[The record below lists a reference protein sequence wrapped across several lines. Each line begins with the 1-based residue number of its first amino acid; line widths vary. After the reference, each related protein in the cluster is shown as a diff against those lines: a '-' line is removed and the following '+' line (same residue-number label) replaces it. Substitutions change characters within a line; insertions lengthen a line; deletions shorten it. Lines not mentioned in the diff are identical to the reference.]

1 MQWKKVKLA
10 PQFVRR
16 AVRLGVRLGLPLG
29 LSLLAGALFHTTQD
43 LEAYNQS
50 PYPLP
55 PTPRFHER
63 ITLPTEATG
72 LIDQA
77 RIPVE
82 FRLMRG
88 ETVTQVF
95 QKLGLQGTEAREAT
109 NALSERLNLR
119 RIKAGNQYSAFFN
132 PDSSLSSFELT
143 LAGSGRI
150 EMSRNASNA
159 GNAGNAGDIRGWNV
173 DWQPFE
179 RTVRMQALRGTL
191 DGSFDTSIRRAGGP
205 TGLAYRM
212 ADVLQWDLDFTRD
225 LKRGDRFE
233 ILYEEVLLE
242 GQPHAVGA
250 VYALVYE
257 NQGRRHEA
265 YRFGDSGTY
274 YDGEGRPLKK
284 MFLRSPLRYSS
295 RITSAFSTRRFH
307 PVLKAYR
314 PHWGVDYGAPVG
326 TPVQVTAN
334 GVVTFNGWDRGGGNV
349 VKVRHAGGYVTA
361 YLHLSRFAAGIRPGA
376 RVRQGDIVAY
386 TGATGLASGPH
397 LDYRVQHNGQWID
410 PLTLK
415 SVRDEPIPTSQL
427 AAFRHWRSGVLEGL
441 QTGKLPNGFTRPE
454 TRLAVQEAAAQP
466 QAGPAGITAR

>member
-1 MQWKKVKLA
+1 MQWKRVKLA
-10 PQFVRR
+10 PHFL
-16 AVRLGVRLGLPLG
+16 RLALPLG
-29 LSLLAGALFHTTQD
+29 LTLLGVGLSLSTQN
-43 LEAYNQS
+43 LEAFNES

-55 PTPRFHER
+55 PTPRFSQR

-77 RIPVE
+77 RVPVE
-82 FRLMRG
+82 FKLLRG
-88 ETVTQVF
+88 ETVTEVF
-95 QKLGLQGTEAREAT
+95 EKLGLPGSEAREAT

-119 RIKAGNQYSAFFN
+119 TLKAGNQYSAFFN
-132 PDSSLSSFELT
+132 PDSSLSSFALT
-143 LAGSGRI
+143 LDGSGRV
-150 EMSRNASNA
+150 EMSRHE
-159 GNAGNAGDIRGWNV
+159 DGWNV

-179 RTVRMQALRGTL
+179 RTTRMRALHGTL

-205 TGLAYRM
+205 VGLAYRM

-233 ILYEEVLLE
+233 LLYEEVLLE
-242 GQPHAVGA
+242 GQPHAVGT

-257 NQGRRHEA
+257 GQNRRHEA

-295 RITSAFSTRRFH
+295 RITSAFTTRRFH

-326 TPVQVTAN
+326 TPAQVTAN
-334 GVVTFNGWDRGGGNV
+334 GVVTFAGWDRGGGNV

-361 YLHLSRFAAGIRPGA
+361 YLHLSRFAPGIRPGA
-376 RVRQGDIVAY
+376 RVRQGDIIAY

-415 SVRDEPIPTSQL
+415 SVRDEPIPATQL
-427 AAFRHWRSGVLEGL
+427 ASFRTWRNGVLTGL
-441 QTGKLPNGFTRPE
+441 QTGRLPEGFHVPGNGRPE
-454 TRLAVQEAAAQP
+454 TRLAVQEIESGRAAAGTP
-466 QAGPAGITAR
+466 GVAAR

>member
-1 MQWKKVKLA
+1 MQWKRVKLA
-10 PQFVRR
+10 PHFL
-16 AVRLGVRLGLPLG
+16 RLVLPLG
-29 LSLLAGALFHTTQD
+29 LISLGVGLSLTTQD
-43 LEAYNQS
+43 LEAFNQS

-55 PTPRFHER
+55 PTPRFHQR
-63 ITLPTEATG
+63 ATLPTEATG

-95 QKLGLQGTEAREAT
+95 EKLGLQGTEARQAT

-119 RIKAGNQYSAFFN
+119 RLKAGNQYSAFFN

-143 LAGSGRI
+143 LDGSGRV
-150 EMSRNASNA
+150 EMSRGQS
-159 GNAGNAGDIRGWNV
+159 GWNV

-179 RTVRMQALRGTL
+179 RTARMRAIRGTL

-205 TGLAYRM
+205 SGLAYRM

-233 ILYEEVLLE
+233 LLYEEVLLE
-242 GQPHAVGA
+242 GQPHSVGSI
-250 VYALVYE
+250 YALVYE

-265 YRFGDSGTY
+265 YRYGDSGTY

-284 MFLRSPLRYSS
+284 MFLRSPLRYS
-295 RITSAFSTRRFH
+295 RITSVFTTRRFH

-334 GVVTFNGWDRGGGNV
+334 GVVVSAGWDRGGGNV

-361 YLHLSRFAAGIRPGA
+361 YLHLSKFASGIRAGA
-376 RVRQGDIVAY
+376 RVRQGDIIAY

-415 SVRDEPIPTSQL
+415 SVRDEPIPSSQL
-427 AAFRHWRSGVLEGL
+427 AAFRTWRNGVLTGL
-441 QTGKLPNGFTRPE
+441 QTGKLPNDFHMPGGAGPE
-454 TRLAVQEAAAQP
+454 TRLAVQEIDSQL
-466 QAGPAGITAR
+466 PAGSVAR